1 MTNDRVATHRVVII
15 GGGFGGLSAARG
27 LRRTPVGVTLVDR
40 RNFHLFQPLLYQV
53 ATGGLSPANIAA
65 PLRSI
70 LRRQANTRVVLGDAI
85 SVDPERRGVALS
97 DGELA
102 FDTLVV
108 ATGARHH
115 YFGHEAWEAL
125 APGLKTL
132 EDATDILCRILLAFE
147 AAEREQDPELVKRWL
162 TFVII
167 GGGPTGV
174 ELAGAVGEISNYT
187 LRHDYRSIRPEEA
200 KIILLEATDRVLPTY
215 PPPLSLRAERDL
227 ARLGVEVRTGTAVT
241 EVQSGAVI
249 LHRGEE
255 SERIETKTVLWAVG
269 TIGSPLGK
277 ALAEATGAQTDRS
290 GRIVVGPDLS
300 LPGYPNIFVLGD
312 LAHFEQDEESLPA
325 VAPVAMQQGRYVAEV
340 ISSRLQG
347 KTPAS
352 PFRYRN
358 RGSMATIGRSA
369 AVVDLGWLRLTGSVG
384 WLIWLFV
391 HLMSLA
397 QFENRLLVLIQWAW
411 NYLTRNRSAR
421 LIIGQNSSSLQEQFT
436 SGPSGESGG
445 F

>member
-1 MTNDRVATHRVVII
+1 ME
-15 GGGFGGLSAARG
+15 
-27 LRRTPVGVTLVDR
+27 VTLVDR

-53 ATGGLSPANIAA
+53 ATGGLSPANISA

-70 LRRQANTRVVLGDAI
+70 LRRQPNTRVVLGEA
-85 SVDPERRGVALS
+85 VDVDLERRYVVLS

-115 YFGHEAWEAL
+115 YFSHEAWEEL

-147 AAEREQDPELVKRWL
+147 AAEREQDPWLVKRWL

-174 ELAGAVGEISNYT
+174 ELAGAVGELANYT

-227 ARLGVEVRTGTAVT
+227 ARLGVEVRTETAVT

-249 LHRGEE
+249 LHHGEE

-269 TIGSPLGK
+269 TIASPLGK
-277 ALAEATGAQTDRS
+277 ALAEATGAGGCFRC
-290 GRIVVGPDLS
+290 RW
-300 LPGYPNIFVLGD
+300 
-312 LAHFEQDEESLPA
+312 
-325 VAPVAMQQGRYVAEV
+325 
-340 ISSRLQG
+340 SR
-347 KTPAS
+347 
-352 PFRYRN
+352 
-358 RGSMATIGRSA
+358 
-369 AVVDLGWLRLTGSVG
+369 
-384 WLIWLFV
+384 
-391 HLMSLA
+391 
-397 QFENRLLVLIQWAW
+397 
-411 NYLTRNRSAR
+411 
-421 LIIGQNSSSLQEQFT
+421 
-436 SGPSGESGG
+436 
-445 F
+445 